1 MTDIA
6 EVVDSPQTTDLSQV
20 STDDLRN
27 QLTTPPE
34 APATEEVMEEQSPEP
49 QPEQVAEETPQAEVE
64 TQEVVET
71 ETEEE
76 RLAKRRVRPRSELDQ
91 QVIDLYRSEGFSGSF
106 ADASRVIFGQTESTP
121 QANRSAEAETP
132 DPFSN
137 YNAVEAK
144 LSQEITQ
151 LETEVV
157 KAADELETS
166 KALEL
171 QRQIMKRELELQ
183 GVKGRKEREV
193 ERQQQAIE
201 DTQRSKALESRD
213 RAIQAYPDLG
223 DKSSVYRKEFD
234 DFISQTSKNP
244 DYNSIFES
252 PNWCELMAHTFA
264 SQKGYQQPQPAQVP
278 QAPPVQ
284 APAVGTQTKVLTTGN
299 TAQPINA
306 PVNADRVR
314 QDMSQMSKEDLFS
327 LLGTDDNRRHL
338 R

>member
-20 STDDLRN
+20 STDDLRS
-27 QLTTPPE
+27 QLTPTQPE
-34 APATEEVMEEQSPEP
+34 ATATEEVTEEQSPVL
-49 QPEQVAEETPQAEVE
+49 QPEQAAEEHPEVE
-64 TQEVVET
+64 VET
-71 ETEEE
+71 ETGDEDE

-91 QVIDLYRSEGFSGSF
+91 QVIDLYRSGGFNGSF

-121 QANRSAEAETP
+121 QATQSVEAQTP
-132 DPFSN
+132 DPFSG

-183 GVKGRKEREV
+183 GVKGRREREV
-193 ERQQQAIE
+193 ERQQLDIE
-201 DTQRSKALESRD
+201 NTQRSKAMESRD
-213 RAIQAYPDLG
+213 KAIEVYPELG

-234 DFISQTSKNP
+234 DFISQTSRNP

-264 SQKGYQQPQPAQVP
+264 SQKGYQQPQPAP
-278 QAPPVQ
+278 E
-284 APAVGTQTKVLTTGN
+284 
-299 TAQPINA
+299 
-306 PVNADRVR
+306 RVR
-314 QDMSQMSKEDLFS
+314 QDMGQMSKEDLFA
-327 LLGTDDNRRHL
+327 LLGSDDNRRHL